1 VELSDSNHEGQDD
14 LTGDGNGGQG
24 APSAELTIPNLIGST
39 MVMQVL
45 PSATNQLMTTAP
57 LGSGHPKKKHLVLV
71 SKRNQLASSDQVT
84 TELFPHH
91 APRHSLGL
99 VATRLVFWH
108 LFEASNASLRLLG
121 PTLQLGLTLSQP
133 KDFRHH

>member
-91 APRHSLGL
+91 APQRSLGL
-99 VATRLVFWH
+99 VAARLVFRC
-108 LFEASNASLRLLG
+108 LFDGFCQHR
-121 PTLQLGLTLSQP
+121 
-133 KDFRHH
+133 